1 MHLSRRMRW
10 LLLAAIFVLVAA
22 ACSSTEDTTSTA
34 AAPGTTQAAPTTTEA
49 APTTTEAA
57 AAGSIWVLLPDSASS
72 DRWENDD
79 RRFFEES
86 FGAAGVD
93 FNIVNAEGDAQT
105 QITQA
110 EQALASGA
118 KVLVVVSLDS
128 GSSSTI
134 IAIAHESGALV
145 VDYDRLTTEG
155 PGADAY
161 VSFEGKNVGLAQGAA
176 LVEVCPTGSKVAVLN
191 GGEEDNNSH
200 LFKSGYDEIINP
212 KFDAGDWT
220 EVDDQFVPGWDNQV
234 ALVLFE
240 QMLLANNNDID
251 CVIAAND
258 GIAGAVSSALKGA
271 GLDPIP
277 VTGQD
282 ATTPGIQRILTGDQ
296 LMTVYKPIQDE
307 ASAAADVAIAL
318 LNGEDL
324 GALTGGNTINNGEA
338 DVPFVGLDVQTV
350 TIDNIAETVIA
361 DGFRSLDEICVGEFE
376 QACADAGLT

>member
-1 MHLSRRMRW
+1 MRFLKKVNFLAVLVV
-10 LLLAAIFVLVAA
+10 LLLVAA
-22 ACSSTEDTTSTA
+22 ACSSDDDSDTT
-34 AAPGTTQAAPTTTEA
+34 TTTGATGGAE
-49 APTTTEAA
+49 
-57 AAGSIWVLLPDSASS
+57 GSIWVLLPDSASS

-79 RRFFEES
+79 RRFFEQS
-86 FGAAGVD
+86 FTAAGVD
-93 FNIVNAEGDAQT
+93 FNIVNAEGDATT

-118 KVLVVVSLDS
+118 KVIVVVSLDS

-134 IAIAHESGALV
+134 IDLAHESGALA

-155 PGADAY
+155 NGADAY

-176 LVEVCPTGSKVAVLN
+176 LVAACPDGSNVAVLN
-191 GGEEDNNSH
+191 GGDEDNNSH
-200 LFKSGYDEIINP
+200 LFKSGYDEIIDP
-212 KFDAGDWT
+212 KFADGSWT
-220 EVDDQFVPGWDNQV
+220 EVDDQFVPGWDNQE

-258 GIAGAVSSALKGA
+258 GIAGAVSSALQGA

-282 ATTPGIQRILTGDQ
+282 ATGPGLARVVTGDQ
-296 LMTVYKPIQDE
+296 LMSVYKPIQDE
-307 ASAAADVAIAL
+307 AESAAQAAIIL
-318 LNGEDL
+318 LEGGDITT
-324 GALTGGNTINNGEA
+324 LTGGNTINNGQA

-350 TIDNIAETVIA
+350 TVDNIVSTVIA
-361 DGFRSLDEICVGEFE
+361 DGFRTVAEICEGIADE
-376 QACADAGLT
+376 CAAAGIS

>member
-1 MHLSRRMRW
+1 MNLARRMRW
-10 LLLAAIFVLVAA
+10 LLLVATFALVAA
-22 ACSSTEDTTSTA
+22 ACGDDDEATTTTA
-34 AAPGTTQAAPTTTEA
+34 AAAGDT
-49 APTTTEAA
+49 TTTEAA
-57 AAGSIWVLLPDSASS
+57 ADEGSIWVLLPDSASS

-86 FGAAGVD
+86 FTAAGVD

-134 IAIAHESGALV
+134 IELAHESGALAI
-145 VDYDRLTTEG
+145 DYDRLTTEG
-155 PGADAY
+155 GGADAY

-176 LVEVCPTGSKVAVLN
+176 LVAACPDGSNVAVLN

-212 KFDAGDWT
+212 KFDAGEWV
-220 EVDDQFVPGWDNQV
+220 EVDDQFVPGWDNQE

-240 QMLLANNNDID
+240 QMLVANNNDID
-251 CVIAAND
+251 GVIAAND
-258 GIAGAVSSALKGA
+258 GIAGSVSSALKTA
-271 GLDPIP
+271 GLPPIP

-282 ATTPGIQRILTGDQ
+282 ATTPGIQRILSGDQ
-296 LMTVYKPIQDE
+296 LMTVYKPIQNE
-307 ASAAADVAIAL
+307 AGAAAAVAIAML
-318 LNGEDL
+318 RGEGIDS
-324 GALTGGNTINNGEA
+324 LTNGNTIDNGQA
-338 DVPFVGLDVQTV
+338 MVAFIGLDVQTV

-361 DGFRSLDEICVGEFE
+361 DGFRSVEDICVGEFE
-376 QACADAGLT
+376 EFCAAAGIS

>member
-1 MHLSRRMRW
+1 MRFLKKVNFLAVLVV
-10 LLLAAIFVLVAA
+10 LLLVAA
-22 ACSSTEDTTSTA
+22 ACGGDDDADTTTA
-34 AAPGTTQAAPTTTEA
+34 GGAE
-49 APTTTEAA
+49 
-57 AAGSIWVLLPDSASS
+57 GSIWVLLPDSATS

-79 RRFFEES
+79 RRFFDQS
-86 FGAAGVD
+86 FTAAGVD

-134 IAIAHESGALV
+134 ITLAHESGALA

-155 PGADAY
+155 GGADAY

-176 LVEVCPTGSKVAVLN
+176 LVAACPAGSNVAVLN

-200 LFKSGYDEIINP
+200 LFKSGYDEVIDP
-212 KFDAGDWT
+212 LFADGTWT
-220 EVDDQFVPGWDNQV
+220 EVDDQFVPGWDNQE

-240 QMLLANNNDID
+240 QMLLANSNDID
-251 CVIAAND
+251 CAIAAND

-282 ATTPGIQRILTGDQ
+282 ATAAGIQRILSGDQ
-296 LMTVYKPIQDE
+296 LMTVYKPIQNE
-307 ASAAADVAIAL
+307 AESAAQVAIAL
-318 LNGEDL
+318 LRGESL
-324 GALTGGNTINNGEA
+324 AALTGGNTINNGQA

-350 TIDNIAETVIA
+350 TVDNIASTVIA
-361 DGFRSLDEICVGEFE
+361 DGFRTVAEICEGDFA
-376 QACADAGLT
+376 QFCAAAGLS